1 MDSTLPHFKDSEEL
15 LLDLYWTRSIFRP
28 CRNTDSGETDAK
40 QEGRRKI
47 SDGLSRMTI
56 EFCLRC
62 DCLQLAA
69 VAVSLNCLDYS
80 TPAGYLG
87 LGEKLPLVIVNVPW

>member
-28 CRNTDSGETDAK
+28 CRNTDSEETDAK

-56 EFCLRC
+56 ESKVR
-62 DCLQLAA
+62 
-69 VAVSLNCLDYS
+69 
-80 TPAGYLG
+80 
-87 LGEKLPLVIVNVPW
+87 LPTTRGCSGKP

>member
-1 MDSTLPHFKDSEEL
+1 MDSTLPHFKDSGEL

-47 SDGLSRMTI
+47 SDG
-56 EFCLRC
+56 
-62 DCLQLAA
+62 
-69 VAVSLNCLDYS
+69 SL
-80 TPAGYLG
+80 
-87 LGEKLPLVIVNVPW
+87 V